1 MLQLVRGTSNF
12 AQTLAAP
19 DSADY
24 GAWTGYLIPED
35 RSEWHLLVRSF
46 FEYWLSVS
54 PPGRLPGRQHIAP
67 EEVPVLWSRMWML
80 DVHRSPLRYRYRL
93 CGPEWVP
100 SPGRGWPGTGLVEP
114 HPQL

>member
-1 MLQLVRGTSNF
+1 MLQLARGTSNF

-24 GAWTGYLIPED
+24 GAWTGYRIPED
-35 RSEWHLLVRSF
+35 RSEWHPLVRSF

-80 DVHRSPLRYRYRL
+80 ERPPQPAALPLSPVWHRDGALARARGDRPLAR
-93 CGPEWVP
+93 
-100 SPGRGWPGTGLVEP
+100 
-114 HPQL
+114 